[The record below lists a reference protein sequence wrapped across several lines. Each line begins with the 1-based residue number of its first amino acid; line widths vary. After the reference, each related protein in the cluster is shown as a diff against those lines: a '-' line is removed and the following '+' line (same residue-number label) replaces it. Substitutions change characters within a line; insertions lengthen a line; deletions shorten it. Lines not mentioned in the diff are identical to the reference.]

1 MGAPQTSLRRGFT
14 LVELLVALA
23 LFSLL
28 VLAVVRLLDGS
39 LRVLGES
46 EGQRDRLALELVTSE
61 WLLGDLAGLASGE
74 DGDLLVDWWTYD
86 QDGDGIASRPWPR
99 LRLVRRA
106 APRDLLRLGLR
117 KGSEDAVE
125 QDLGVGRLMRSD
137 ALVEVVWCV
146 QPAAREQGEPSRGD
160 GLLLRGERVLT
171 GPKEDSFFAP
181 NFFDGSGA
189 PPGAVAQELAR
200 GLLWFDLWLADETSL
215 LHGAWNLGSQSGDVA
230 RAWDA
235 WGLGRTDLDRH
246 AFNQTLPRPTTGDLA
261 LRLPRRMRIEFE
273 FEPPMERER
282 RPKLT
287 AEIDAEARFLPLD
300 APTRLPEP
308 GSLLLLGEEWVELV
322 SASSS
327 GAQVSRAQR
336 GTRAAVHRPGERL
349 QWGQSFAREF
359 APAPRREDW
368 RR

>member
-1 MGAPQTSLRRGFT
+1 MDAPTNTTRRGFT

-74 DGDLLVDWWTYD
+74 DGDLLVDWWTFD
-86 QDGDGIASRPWPR
+86 QNGDGIASRPWPR

-117 KGSEDAVE
+117 EGSADEVE
-125 QDLGVGRLMRSD
+125 QELGVGRLLQSD

-146 QPAAREQGEPSRGD
+146 QPAPREAGEPSRGD
-160 GLLLRGERVLT
+160 GLLLRGERVLA
-171 GPKEDSFFAP
+171 GAPEDSFFAAD
-181 NFFDGSGA
+181 FFDGAGA
-189 PPGAVAQELAR
+189 PPGVFAQELAR
-200 GLLWFDLWLADETSL
+200 GLLWFDVLLADETSL
-215 LHGAWNLGSQSGDVA
+215 LYGEWKPGTELGDVA
-230 RAWDA
+230 RAWDG
-235 WGLGRTDLDRH
+235 WGLGRPDAERH
-246 AFNQTLPRPTTGDLA
+246 NFNRTLPQPTTGDPS
-261 LRLPRRMRIEFE
+261 LRLPRRMRLEFE
-273 FEPPMERER
+273 FEPPRERER

-300 APTRLPEP
+300 APTRLPEA
-308 GSLLLLGEEWVELV
+308 GTLLLLGEEWVELL

-327 GAQVSRAQR
+327 GAQVNRAQR

-349 QWGQSFAREF
+349 QWGQGFAREF
-359 APAPRREDW
+359 APAVRREDW